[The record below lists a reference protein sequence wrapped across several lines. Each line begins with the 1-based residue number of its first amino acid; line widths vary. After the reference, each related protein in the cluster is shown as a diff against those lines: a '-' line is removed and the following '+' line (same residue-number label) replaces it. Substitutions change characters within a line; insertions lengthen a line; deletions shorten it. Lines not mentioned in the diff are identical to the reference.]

1 MAKYKLQV
9 IFGLAILVCFVNF
22 FKRTKMLNKEKLKK
36 RRKEL
41 KYSQKKMAELIGG
54 TQPNYNQIENRDT
67 TFNKPDTIK
76 KLAIALDTTVEYLTD
91 KDVPN
96 TLESFNQYA
105 QLSKNSQD
113 KVISYIKELYQNEQ
127 QE

>member
-1 MAKYKLQV
+1 
-9 IFGLAILVCFVNF
+9 
-22 FKRTKMLNKEKLKK
+22 LKK

-54 TQPNYNQIENRDT
+54 TQPNYNQIENKDT

-76 KLAIALDTTVEYLTD
+76 KLAMALNTTVEYLTD

-96 TLESFNQYA
+96 TVETVDEYTK
-105 QLSKNSQD
+105 LSKNSQE
-113 KVISYIKELYQNEQ
+113 KVISYIKELYKSEQ

>member
-41 KYSQKKMAELIGG
+41 KYSQKILLHQLKLKNFEFPL
-54 TQPNYNQIENRDT
+54 NQ
-67 TFNKPDTIK
+67 F
-76 KLAIALDTTVEYLTD
+76 
-91 KDVPN
+91 
-96 TLESFNQYA
+96 
-105 QLSKNSQD
+105 
-113 KVISYIKELYQNEQ
+113 
-127 QE
+127 

>member
-1 MAKYKLQV
+1 
-9 IFGLAILVCFVNF
+9 
-22 FKRTKMLNKEKLKK
+22 MLNKEKLKK

-54 TQPNYNQIENRDT
+54 TQPNYNQIENKDT